1 MGSVT
6 DSAAEHRGRC
16 GHEFGVVAC
25 SPAVREYRRVFEP
38 GADPMTE
45 GDRASVRSTAV
56 FVEPARVLPDNQQDP
71 YRRRRRL
78 RGPCSSA
85 VLPLCSHRLGQR
97 QLGERGSATVAGC
110 SQRRGRCGGTRR
122 TGMRVRG
129 HGIGGHGVGHG
140 DPHFRSVSDVRVCSR
155 VRAMCRRSG
164 RPELRSLG
172 EVVGA
177 VANLLCG
184 DRAQPPSLE
193 AALQHRG
200 WGEERGPGTVGG
212 RFSRALLRALAMSR

>member
-71 YRRRRRL
+71 YRRPRRL

-97 QLGERGSATVAGC
+97 QLGERGQPLMRAVASVEVDVVALDGPAC
-110 SQRRGRCGGTRR
+110 VSGVMASEAMVSVMAILIFGRSVMCAYAVAFGRCVVDPGG
-122 TGMRVRG
+122 
-129 HGIGGHGVGHG
+129 
-140 DPHFRSVSDVRVCSR
+140 PSYARSAR
-155 VRAMCRRSG
+155 
-164 RPELRSLG
+164 
-172 EVVGA
+172 
-177 VANLLCG
+177 
-184 DRAQPPSLE
+184 
-193 AALQHRG
+193 
-200 WGEERGPGTVGG
+200 
-212 RFSRALLRALAMSR
+212 